1 MSFNNLSE
9 YYIKSNDTLR
19 KANIVLT
26 KENERL
32 RSFIFELTDAK
43 SDCPDSYKQIIRKE
57 ILKT

>member
-1 MSFNNLSE
+1 MSFNNLSD

-19 KANIVLT
+19 KANDVLT

-32 RSFIFELTDAK
+32 RSFIFELTDIK
-43 SDCPDSYKQIIRKE
+43 SPCPDTYKQIFREE